1 MLNGVKRL
9 DHLPA
14 GTERAC
20 IFSAKHLHSV
30 VFNGLNQETAST
42 CIVAPATEDYKAPNM
57 PRIVFGSCFNGQL
70 CCTAG
75 PLCVNIGRLRQ
86 HYTRTIKHGQTW
98 SLRSLKR
105 FYRRFEVWICLLLV
119 GIVVLSEAT
128 KSIFGQIR
136 VMRWESCQSNK
147 QTPKHTSL
155 IGN

>member
-20 IFSAKHLHSV
+20 IFSTEHLYSV

-42 CIVAPATEDYKAPNM
+42 CTVAPATEDYRASNM

-70 CCTAG
+70 CCSAG

-98 SLRSLKR
+98 SLRSL
-105 FYRRFEVWICLLLV
+105 RRFCRHVLKSEFVSYLLAWWYSLKPQN
-119 GIVVLSEAT
+119 LSLDKDEA
-128 KSIFGQIR
+128 
-136 VMRWESCQSNK
+136 
-147 QTPKHTSL
+147 
-155 IGN
+155 